1 MELQEVRNTILV
13 ELSHP
18 VDVVPLVNRMDFAQC
33 TYLLSV
39 LKMEKMRVVIIF
51 PISYKHSDQNQIESR
66 KLLYVKNSRIS
77 LKDPVGCF

>member
-39 LKMEKMRVVIIF
+39 LKMEKMRVVNRLF
-51 PISYKHSDQNQIESR
+51 YYYLGDENLQYRSFR
-66 KLLYVKNSRIS
+66 
-77 LKDPVGCF
+77 

>member
-39 LKMEKMRVVIIF
+39 LKMEKMRVVIRLF
-51 PISYKHSDQNQIESR
+51 
-66 KLLYVKNSRIS
+66 LLLFR
-77 LKDPVGCF
+77 G

>member
-39 LKMEKMRVVIIF
+39 LKMEKMRVVNRLFLLLFRGWKSTVPIF
-51 PISYKHSDQNQIESR
+51 QI
-66 KLLYVKNSRIS
+66 NSKIFHKENS
-77 LKDPVGCF
+77 FFL